1 MIVVCRASNSTRAC
15 WEAGWA
21 EVLMTAAHHRKQAVT
36 LFKMVLII
44 AILLLFVS
52 PMPIIQE
59 DSETILRRIYAAIA
73 ISRHKTS
80 VASGRRLASLLG
92 GYFQRGKTH

>member
-1 MIVVCRASNSTRAC
+1 
-15 WEAGWA
+15 
-21 EVLMTAAHHRKQAVT
+21 
-36 LFKMVLII
+36 
-44 AILLLFVS
+44 
-52 PMPIIQE
+52 MPIIQE

-92 GYFQRGKTH
+92 GYFQRGKTHLFP